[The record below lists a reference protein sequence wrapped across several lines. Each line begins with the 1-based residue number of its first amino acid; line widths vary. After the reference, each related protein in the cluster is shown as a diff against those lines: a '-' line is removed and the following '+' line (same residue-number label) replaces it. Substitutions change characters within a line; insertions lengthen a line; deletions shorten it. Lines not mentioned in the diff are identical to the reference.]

1 MGANR
6 REDTCSKI
14 IREPIGEMKHV
25 AGLLVSN
32 RREDTC
38 SKIIRGPIGER
49 IREARLFGGQ

>member
-1 MGANR
+1 
-6 REDTCSKI
+6 
-14 IREPIGEMKHV
+14 MKHV